1 MTLGYLSPQ
10 SVAVFFNIL
19 TFNRVNLI
27 FMGGNCRSPYF
38 HNTLGNFLS
47 RENVLMNSKVGVYI
61 CSKVI
66 SLYAYSEVLS
76 SASRSVLSVG
86 GVVKKGDL
94 NEILT
99 LFPFGS
105 GSSSIGSVS

>member
-27 FMGGNCRSPYF
+27 SVGGNGWSPYF

-47 RENVLMNSKVGVYI
+47 RENVLINLKVGVYI
-61 CSKVI
+61 CTKVI
-66 SLYAYSEVLS
+66 SLYAYSEV
-76 SASRSVLSVG
+76 
-86 GVVKKGDL
+86 K
-94 NEILT
+94 I
-99 LFPFGS
+99 PFWH
-105 GSSSIGSVS
+105 ICR